1 MDLED
6 QDYEEEKT
14 GSDISTDRS
23 MQQIKPHK
31 GDKIIREEPSNVR
44 ELQASELVVTC
55 FRYLGC
61 YEFYEQVERVQYH
74 PELTRLFAACLHDNR
89 LTLARVAFTISS
101 SIIADATRIT
111 NVGEK

>member
-6 QDYEEEKT
+6 QEYEEENT
-14 GSDISTDRS
+14 GSDTSANRA
-23 MQQIKPHK
+23 MQPRKPHK
-31 GDKIIREEPSNVR
+31 GDKIIREHPSNLR
-44 ELQASELVVTC
+44 ELQASELAVTC

-61 YEFYEQVERVQYH
+61 YEFYEQVERVKYH
-74 PELTRLFAACLHDNR
+74 LELTRLFAACLHDNR
-89 LTLARVAFTISS
+89 VTLARVTFTISS